1 MELTASDSNRLR
13 IEFQTEPIG
22 VLAHLE
28 NALSDPIQIELD
40 NVLPGSA
47 DGRWLEFVT
56 IRGADVT
63 DLDTTLTE
71 IEHVEPVFTQS
82 TSSVSDTVYAL
93 VFANG
98 HGPRPTAVLLEH
110 DAIPHRIVVQD
121 HRMTVVAT
129 VASWQN
135 LKTLAEEVERQ
146 QQSFELIGVTET
158 TKVSFPLG
166 GSILKYNLQ
175 GKLTAE
181 QLTIIETAYQC
192 GYFEVPQQATA
203 ADVAGELD
211 ISQSTLS
218 EQLRNAQNAV
228 WNVLFGDRMSATNG

>member
-1 MELTASDSNRLR
+1 MELTASDSTRLR
-13 IEFQTEPIG
+13 IEFQTEPTG
-22 VLAHLE
+22 VLALLE
-28 NALSDPIQIELD
+28 DALSGPTQIELD

-63 DLDTTLTE
+63 ELGTTLSETQY
-71 IEHVEPVFTQS
+71 VEPVFVQP

-98 HGPRPTAVLLEH
+98 HGPRPTAVLLDH

-121 HRMTVVAT
+121 HRMMVVAT
-129 VASWQN
+129 VTSWQK

-146 QQSFELIGVTET
+146 HRSFELVGVTET
-158 TKVSFPLG
+158 TEVNFPLG

-175 GKLTAE
+175 GKLTSE

-203 ADVAGELD
+203 ADVAAELG

-228 WNVLFGDRMSATNG
+228 WNVLFGDRIE

>member
-22 VLAHLE
+22 VLALLE
-28 NALSDPIQIELD
+28 KALSGPTQIELD

-47 DGRWLEFVT
+47 DGRCLEFVT
-56 IRGADVT
+56 IQAPDVT
-63 DLDTTLTE
+63 DLDTNLTE
-71 IEHVEPVFTQS
+71 IEHIEPVFVQP

-110 DAIPHRIVVQD
+110 DAIPHRIVVQN

-129 VASWQN
+129 VTNWQK
-135 LKTLAEEVERQ
+135 LKMLAEEVERH
-146 QQSFELIGVTET
+146 QQSFELVSVTET
-158 TKVSFPLG
+158 TEVNFPLG

-203 ADVAGELD
+203 TDVAEELD

-228 WNVLFGDRMSATNG
+228 WNVLFGDRI

>member
-28 NALSDPIQIELD
+28 KALSGPTQIELD

-47 DGRWLEFVT
+47 DGQWLEFVT
-56 IRGADVT
+56 IQVPEVSNLG
-63 DLDTTLTE
+63 TTLTE
-71 IEHVEPVFTQS
+71 MENVDPVFIQS
-82 TSSVSDTVYAL
+82 VSSVSNTFYAL
-93 VFANG
+93 VYANG

-110 DAIPHRIVVQD
+110 DAIPHRIVVQN

-129 VASWQN
+129 VTSWQK

-146 QQSFELIGVTET
+146 QQSFELVGVTET
-158 TKVSFPLG
+158 TEVNFPLG

-175 GKLTAE
+175 GKLTSE
-181 QLTIIETAYQC
+181 QLEIIETAYQC

-203 ADVAGELD
+203 ADVAGQLD

-228 WNVLFGDRMSATNG
+228 WNVLFGNRTE

>member
-22 VLAHLE
+22 VLALLE
-28 NALSDPIQIELD
+28 NALSGPTQIELD

-56 IRGADVT
+56 IRAPDVSDLGAT
-63 DLDTTLTE
+63 IAE
-71 IEHVEPVFTQS
+71 MEHVEPVFTQS
-82 TSSVSDTVYAL
+82 VSAVSNTFYAL

-98 HGPRPTAVLLEH
+98 HGPRPTAVLLDH
-110 DAIPHRIVVQD
+110 DAIPHRIVVQN

-129 VASWQN
+129 VTSWQK
-135 LKTLAEEVERQ
+135 LKRLAEEVERQ
-146 QQSFELIGVTET
+146 QQSFELVGVTET
-158 TKVSFPLG
+158 TEVNFPLG

-175 GKLTAE
+175 GKLTSE

-203 ADVAGELD
+203 ADVAEELD

-228 WNVLFGDRMSATNG
+228 WNVLFGDRI

>member
-13 IEFQTEPIG
+13 IEFQTEPAG
-22 VLAHLE
+22 VLALLE
-28 NALSDPIQIELD
+28 SALSGPTQIELD
-40 NVLPGSA
+40 NVLPASA
-47 DGRWLEFVT
+47 DGRWLEFIT
-56 IRGADVT
+56 IRGADVS
-63 DLDTTLTE
+63 DLGTTLTE
-71 IEHVEPVFTQS
+71 IDHVEPVFTQPTS
-82 TSSVSDTVYAL
+82 TVSDTVYAL
-93 VFANG
+93 VFADG
-98 HGPRPTAVLLEH
+98 HSPGPTAVLLEH
-110 DAIPHRIVVQD
+110 DAIPHRIVTQN

-129 VASWQN
+129 VTNWQK

-146 QQSFELIGVTET
+146 QQSFELVGVTET
-158 TKVSFPLG
+158 TEMNFPLG

-175 GKLTAE
+175 GKLTSE

-203 ADVAGELD
+203 ADVAGELG

-228 WNVLFGDRMSATNG
+228 WNVLFGDRTD